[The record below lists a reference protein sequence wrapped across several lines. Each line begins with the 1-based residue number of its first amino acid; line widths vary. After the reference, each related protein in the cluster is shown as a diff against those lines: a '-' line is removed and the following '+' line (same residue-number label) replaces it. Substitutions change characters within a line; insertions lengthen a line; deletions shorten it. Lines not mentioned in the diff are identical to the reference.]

1 MGSTVVAA
9 KSVEKKNK
17 APASAEIASDVSQL
31 KQSCGATAGVPRFL
45 RVGYGF
51 ADGSS
56 PIQGNIPFRLGE
68 GRGGSAAPIR
78 GLATAPRSNAA
89 MPPVGNQALQR
100 HFGSGAIHAK
110 LAVGQPNDP
119 LERQADEVADRV
131 MRRVEVPSIQRKCA
145 ACAAGGEACEECQ
158 KKHDQAGGLVRRRA
172 TTNATQLAAPPI
184 VHQTLATSGCPLD
197 SATRTD
203 MESRFGRDFGDVRVH
218 TDRSATQSASAIDA
232 LAYAAGSHIVFGHG
246 QFAPQADAGRR
257 LLAHE
262 LAHVA
267 QAQDMRASSGAA
279 FGARDELAE
288 PHTDREQPGVV
299 RRKEEPP
306 FVIVPVAGTAEP
318 LAGYAAMRE
327 RLTPSDWNAL
337 NAAARRR
344 ADTIISG
351 QQPVREN
358 ELVKTEISAPVQ
370 DLFQPEVNQSKASG
384 GDQWLRDVYALAHG
398 AAGAMSQRIQD
409 EILYGW
415 IAANEGIMQEPVTI
429 ALVDPEGKAGGSGGV
444 LTFLLRR
451 RPVASANG
459 LLTLPNVDKAIGG
472 SVDDSIARMNGELN
486 TLVATI
492 QKVDTA
498 KAMIAAAGDIVGQ
511 GHDKI
516 AAQSLDQI
524 DAAMRKAAADLGS
537 VTGDP
542 FSELVRPAM
551 AELSGFLD
559 GDFAAYR
566 KADIEW
572 RVAHPRQKSDYERQ
586 SEELEKEFKEE
597 QEHPT
602 IFGKQ
607 YIVDKA
613 RMLGNQDIAMGGAPD
628 QQRALGQA
636 YDQGLISYASW
647 SEGVAKA
654 ERRGE
659 IFGGVTLA
667 LTLATAGLGF
677 FVTPVTLGGAVLLG
691 AGTGLVLAT
700 GPMLASNLYTSNV
713 DFDDPALQQW
723 WKAGAY
729 SGRDIAVAGL
739 VGAGIGA
746 AFPIAGKVLGGLR
759 GQGVQA
765 VAALEAGAAM
775 PEGVVARTVGKGVV
789 ELTIPSE
796 GVTIRVSESG
806 YQVIGRAGSNAAAV
820 LEEGVWPAEM
830 AGQGRVDLAH
840 PRYPTSVAFGQRGWG
855 MISPQSSLPV
865 QLGLWPELA
874 LPPGAV
880 AEPAATVS
888 PLLLDA
894 ASGVPVTSIVG
905 SDRSLVLA
913 GANIPQGVPMTPP
926 PMMLGAGPVPF
937 GLLPEPFPDISYVGP
952 TVPQSFEQS
961 VTRQWGTQVAQS
973 GGSMLPYVGE
983 GGVWLRLPS
992 GEWAPAYYPTR
1003 PGGIP
1008 PASLVTYGQTNPNF
1022 LVDAPGAN
1030 RSAFIQPRPG
1040 GSYPGARNFPMPT
1053 TDMFDPVTG
1062 MTHGRG
1068 HLVPH
1073 RSTPAPGPG
1082 QMLSTV
1088 DPRNF
1093 VAHPRK
1099 YNEWIRNQL
1108 EQMLKREGATYTA
1121 HDVIGPNPRLTTGG
1135 YIIPEAEVFVQYG
1148 ANGAPVRSWR
1158 FPLAANPAYY
1168 ETLSGSFKDVL
1179 GQFEIKLS
1187 EVPVT
1192 PIRK

>member
-1 MGSTVVAA
+1 LLQLQHQAGNQAVLGLLQSGALRAKLEIGDSDDAA
-9 KSVEKKNK
+9 ERG
-17 APASAEIASDVSQL
+17 ADEIADRV
-31 KQSCGATAGVPRFL
+31 L
-45 RVGYGF
+45 RMVG
-51 ADGSS
+51 
-56 PIQGNIPFRLGE
+56 
-68 GRGGSAAPIR
+68 AAPSNGAAR
-78 GLATAPRSNAA
+78 READAGSPPTAPREGAS
-89 MPPVGNQALQR
+89 ALS
-100 HFGSGAIHAK
+100 HLSGA
-110 LAVGQPNDP
+110 GEP
-119 LERQADEVADRV
+119 LSQSLRSFFE
-131 MRRVEVPSIQRKCA
+131 P
-145 ACAAGGEACEECQ
+145 
-158 KKHDQAGGLVRRRA
+158 
-172 TTNATQLAAPPI
+172 
-184 VHQTLATSGCPLD
+184 
-197 SATRTD
+197 
-203 MESRFGRDFGDVRVH
+203 RFGHDFGDVRVH
-218 TDRSATQSASAIDA
+218 TDRSAAESARAVDA
-232 LAYAAGSHIVFGHG
+232 LAYTAGSHIAFGQG
-246 QFAPQADAGRR
+246 QYAPQADAGRR

-262 LAHVA
+262 LAHVV
-267 QAQDMRASSGAA
+267 QTQRGGASSDKPISAH
-279 FGARDELAE
+279 DERAE
-288 PHTDREQPGVV
+288 LGSDAEGPSFL
-299 RRKEEPP
+299 RRKEDPQV
-306 FVIVPVAGTAEP
+306 VIVPVAGTADP

-327 RLTPSDWNAL
+327 RLPPPDWNAL

-351 QQPVREN
+351 QQPAQEN
-358 ELVKTEISAPVQ
+358 ELLKTEISVPVQ
-370 DLFQPEVNQSKASG
+370 DLFQPQVNQSKASG
-384 GDQWLRDVYALAHG
+384 GNQWLRDVYALAEFGTG
-398 AAGAMSQRIQD
+398 ATAAMSQRIQD
-409 EILYGW
+409 EILYRW
-415 IAANEGIMQEPVTI
+415 IAATPSVMAEPVTI
-429 ALVDPEGKAGGSGGV
+429 ALVDPEGKAGGAGSV
-444 LTFLLRR
+444 LTFALRG

-472 SVDDSIARMNGELN
+472 SVEDSVAQMSGEVD
-486 TLVATI
+486 TLAAAI

-498 KAMIAAAGDIVGQ
+498 KAMLAAARDIAGQ
-511 GHDKI
+511 GHDKV

-524 DAAMRKAAADLGS
+524 DAAMRKSVADLGS

-542 FSELVRPAM
+542 FGELVQPSM

-566 KADIEW
+566 KSDTEW
-572 RVAHPRQKSDYERQ
+572 RVAHPRQKTDYERQ
-586 SEELEKEFKEE
+586 SEELERETKEE
-597 QEHPT
+597 EEHPT

-613 RMLGNQDIAMGGAPD
+613 RMLGTQDIALGGAPD

-654 ERRGE
+654 KRRGD

-667 LTLATAGLGF
+667 LTIASAGLGIF
-677 FVTPVTLGGAVLLG
+677 FTPATFGGAVLLG

-700 GPMLASNLYTSNV
+700 GPMLASNLYTSSV
-713 DFDDPALQQW
+713 DFHDPTLQQW

-729 SGRDIAVAGL
+729 SGRDIAVSGL
-739 VGAGIGA
+739 IGAGIGA
-746 AFPIAGKVLGGLR
+746 ALPIAGKLLGGLR

-765 VAALEAGAAM
+765 VAALEAGAAP

-789 ELTIPSE
+789 ELTIASE
-796 GVTIRVSESG
+796 GVTVRLSQSG

-820 LEEGVWPAEM
+820 LEEAVWPAEM
-830 AGQGRVDLAH
+830 AGQGGVDIAH
-840 PRYPTSVAFGQRGWG
+840 PRYPTSLTFGQRGWG
-855 MISPQSSLPV
+855 MISPQSSSPV
-865 QLGLWPELA
+865 QFGLWPELA
-874 LPPGAV
+874 LPPGGV
-880 AEPAATVS
+880 PQPAATVS

-894 ASGVPVTSIVG
+894 ASGVPVTSIAG
-905 SDRSLVLA
+905 SDSSLVLA
-913 GANIPQGVPMTPP
+913 GANIPQGVPMAPSP
-926 PMMLGAGPVPF
+926 LMLGAGPVPF
-937 GLLPEPFPDISYVGP
+937 GLLPQPFPDISYVGP
-952 TVPQSFEQS
+952 MVPQSFEQS
-961 VTRQWGTQVAQS
+961 VTPQWGTQVAQS

-1003 PGGIP
+1003 PAGIP
-1008 PASLVTYGQTNPNF
+1008 PTSLVSYGQTNPNF

-1030 RSAFIQPRPG
+1030 RSAFVQPRPG
-1040 GSYPGARNFPMPT
+1040 GSYPGPRNFPMPT
-1053 TDMFDPVTG
+1053 SDMFDPVTG

-1073 RSTPAPGPG
+1073 RSTPTPGPG
-1082 QMLSTV
+1082 EMLSTV

-1168 ETLSGSFKDVL
+1168 ETLSGSFQDVL

-1187 EVPVT
+1187 EVPAT